1 MTGREKYFTR
11 IVRIGLCISLALL
24 GISMVSAHAADIL
37 VSIDRT
43 TLDWSDLGMGAPT
56 AEDDADQSQNPYAVF
71 SYVPSYGKPH
81 AEAGARGLNLP
92 RLNDG
97 KLPRNS
103 DDTVNNIWFDT
114 TSNSRILVDLG

>member
-1 MTGREKYFTR
+1 MFRT
-11 IVRIGLCISLALL
+11 
-24 GISMVSAHAADIL
+24 HAADIL

-56 AEDDADQSQNPYAVF
+56 AEDDADQSQNPNAVF

-97 KLPRNS
+97 KLPTNG

-114 TSNSRILVDLG
+114 TGNSRILVDLGESTNIARINVYS